1 MDIHVAVRRGRRDEP
16 GERELGAV
24 RFPGLDRLL
33 GVGAGE
39 SDDAAP
45 VQEPLAVVVER
56 PHFMLE
62 HEEVGDEDAT
72 GFGEGLGE
80 RRVGVGVRQGALDE
94 PAELGGRA

>member
-1 MDIHVAVRRGRRDEP
+1 
-16 GERELGAV
+16 
-24 RFPGLDRLL
+24 LDRLL

-45 VQEPLAVVVER
+45 VQEPLAFVVER
-56 PHFMLE
+56 PHLMLE

-72 GFGEGLGE
+72 SVGEGLGE